1 MIALQ
6 PCQHMS
12 VCQKVTR
19 VRNGL
24 LVEENTPLLQEVAA
38 VANNFDTT
46 LGVIAI
52 QFPEN
57 LVV

>member
-1 MIALQ
+1 
-6 PCQHMS
+6 MS

-38 VANNFDTT
+38 VANNLDTT

-52 QFPEN
+52 QLPEN